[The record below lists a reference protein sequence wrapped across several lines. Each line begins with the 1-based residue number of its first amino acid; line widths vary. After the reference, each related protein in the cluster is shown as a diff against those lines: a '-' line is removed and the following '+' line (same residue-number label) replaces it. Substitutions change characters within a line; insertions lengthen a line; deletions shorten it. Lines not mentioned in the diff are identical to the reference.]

1 LGSQVREA
9 QVAAK
14 LRQEV
19 IVLDQRLAEIDSC
32 VAALKKKIRRTPDAI
47 GKKMAFMQ
55 MRNLQKQ
62 AVRFTRLYQICSSME
77 DDVREQAI
85 MKNTSTVL
93 QEFVTHH
100 EDLIKDSSMEK
111 LVREYEGLRDRVGDI
126 TSNVGILGNVL
137 METTDYENGD
147 TDWDEELRMFLEED
161 ESLDDRPTIS
171 KDVPLPP
178 ESQAMTSP
186 APSYMPDVPSAHGR
200 DAPAKNF
207 AALFDGGV
215 GDEAESESAPR
226 RLELAGA

>member
-1 LGSQVREA
+1 M
-9 QVAAK
+9 
-14 LRQEV
+14 

-32 VAALKKKIRRTPDAI
+32 VAALKKKIRRTPDDI

-100 EDLIKDSSMEK
+100 EDLIKDSSMQR
-111 LVREYEGLRDRVGDI
+111 LVEEYEGLRDRVGDI
-126 TSNVGILGNVL
+126 TSNAGILGNVL
-137 METTDYENGD
+137 METTDCENGE

-171 KDVPLPP
+171 AAKHVPLPP
-178 ESQAMTSP
+178 ESQAMSSSAPAPSYAYAP
-186 APSYMPDVPSAHGR
+186 APSYMPDVPSGPSR
-200 DAPAKNF
+200 DAGAKKF
-207 AALFDGGV
+207 ADLFDGGEN
-215 GDEAESESAPR
+215 EAPP